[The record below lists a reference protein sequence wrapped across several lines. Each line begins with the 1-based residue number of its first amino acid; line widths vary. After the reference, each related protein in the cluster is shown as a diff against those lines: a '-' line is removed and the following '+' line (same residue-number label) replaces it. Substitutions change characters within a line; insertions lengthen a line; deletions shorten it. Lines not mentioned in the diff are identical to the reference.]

1 MQKHTPSPARMLV
14 RYVSLTAAALL
25 LVLLFLTVASVNE
38 TTVAISFLMLI
49 MVTASRWRLQYSVYL
64 SVLCTL
70 LYNFFFLPPVRRL
83 TIEDPRNWVALTAFL
98 GCSVLVSHLS
108 NQEHLQAEAAEERRR
123 EVERLYEF
131 SQQLL
136 LQDDPRRL
144 ARITPSAAAA
154 AFGFGA
160 VALYVREDDAVYSSN
175 PGKEL
180 ISAAEL
186 KSTANQGESASFVR
200 EGCRIVPLSLGM
212 RSPGALAVSDG
223 NYSPQIY
230 EAIGSLVAIALERA
244 AALERSSRLE
254 ASRESER
261 LRSTLLDSV
270 THDLRTPLTAIRAA
284 VTTLASTPDLPAHE
298 QVDLLAVV
306 DEESARLDR
315 LIGQA
320 VEMAQLDAE
329 AVKIQRQPQDVQEL
343 METTVEELRPLLR
356 GRRLDVEMP
365 NEPLRVSMDRE
376 LVRRALRH
384 VLENAIRYSAADS
397 RVVLAASRETDRLLL
412 SVTDQGQGIDSTEQL
427 FVFDKFFRGRQYRSS
442 IQGSGM
448 GLAIAKAIL
457 EAHGGGITLASSP
470 GQGSRFTL
478 WLPLENS
485 HVTEESADG
494 GTTAEQA
501 VRP

>member
-1 MQKHTPSPARMLV
+1 MQKHTPTPVRMLL
-14 RYVSLTAAALL
+14 RYAALTAAALL
-25 LVLLFLTVASVNE
+25 LVLLYRTVAQVNE
-38 TTVAISFLMLI
+38 TTVALSFLMLI

-70 LYNFFFLPPVRRL
+70 LYNFFFLPPVGRL

-98 GCSVLVSHLS
+98 ACSGLVSHLS
-108 NQEHLQAEAAEERRR
+108 NQEHRQAEAAEERRR

-144 ARITPSAAAA
+144 ARATPSAAAA
-154 AFGFGA
+154 AFGFRA
-160 VALYVREDDAVYSSN
+160 VALYVREDDAVYSSD

-186 KSTANQGESASFVR
+186 KLTASQGDSATVVR
-200 EGCRIVPLSLGM
+200 DGCRIIPLSLGM
-212 RSPGALAVSDG
+212 RSRGALAVSDG
-223 NYSPQIY
+223 GYSPQIY

-270 THDLRTPLTAIRAA
+270 THDLRTPLTSIRAA
-284 VTTLASTPDLPAHE
+284 VTTLTSAPNLAEPEKS
-298 QVDLLAVV
+298 DLLAVV
-306 DEESARLDR
+306 DEESLRLDR

-320 VEMAQLDAE
+320 VEMAELDAE
-329 AVKIQRQPQDVQEL
+329 SVKIERQAQDVLDL
-343 METTVEELRPLLR
+343 METTLEELRPVLG
-356 GRRLDVEMP
+356 GRRVDVQIP
-365 NEPLRVSMDRE
+365 DDLPRVPMDRE

-384 VLENAIRYSAADS
+384 VLENAIRYSPPESFVALSAA
-397 RVVLAASRETDRLLL
+397 RESDRLLL
-412 SVTDQGQGIDSTEQL
+412 SITDQGPGIDPAEQL
-427 FVFDKFFRGRQYRSS
+427 FVFDKFYRGRQHRTS
-442 IQGSGM
+442 IKGSGM

-457 EAHGGGITLASSP
+457 EAHGGGIALSSKP
-470 GQGSRFTL
+470 GKGSQFTL
-478 WLPLENS
+478 WLPLAASPVQERAA
-485 HVTEESADG
+485 ADSLQ
-494 GTTAEQA
+494 E
-501 VRP
+501 PK

>member
-1 MQKHTPSPARMLV
+1 MQKDTLQPVKKLL
-14 RYVSLTAAALL
+14 RYAILTAAAFL
-25 LVLLFLTVASVNE
+25 LVGVFRSILRVNE
-38 TTVAISFLMLI
+38 TTVALSFLMLV

-70 LYNFFFLPPVRRL
+70 LYNFFFLPPIGRL

-98 GCSVLVSHLS
+98 ACSGLVSHLS
-108 NQEHLQAEAAEERRR
+108 NQEHRHAEAAEERRR

-144 ARITPSAAAA
+144 ARATPSAAAA
-154 AFGFGA
+154 AFGFRA
-160 VALYVREDDAVYSSN
+160 VALYVREDDAVYSSD
-175 PGKEL
+175 PGNEL
-180 ISAAEL
+180 IAAPEL
-186 KSTANQGESASFVR
+186 KLTAGQGESATVVR
-200 EGCRIVPLSLGM
+200 QGCRIIPLSLGM
-212 RSPGALAVSDG
+212 RSPGVLAVTDG
-223 NYSPQIY
+223 DYSPQIY

-270 THDLRTPLTAIRAA
+270 THDLRTPLTSIRAA
-284 VTTLASTPDLPAHE
+284 VTTLATAPDLPERE
-298 QVDLLAVV
+298 QKELLAVL

-320 VEMAQLDAE
+320 VEMAELDAD
-329 AVKIQRQPQDVQEL
+329 AVKVHRQLQSVREL
-343 METTVEELRPLLR
+343 IETTLEELRPLLR
-356 GRRLDVEMP
+356 GRRVELESGDDLP
-365 NEPLRVSMDRE
+365 RVLMDRE
-376 LVRRALRH
+376 LVGRALRH
-384 VLENAIRYSAADS
+384 VLENAVRYSPPES
-397 RVVLAASRETDRLLL
+397 PVVLKAECEGDHLLL
-412 SVTDQGQGIDSTEQL
+412 SVADRGPGIDPAEQL
-427 FVFDKFFRGRQYRSS
+427 FVFDKFYRGRQHRTS
-442 IQGSGM
+442 IRGSGM

-478 WLPLENS
+478 WLPLAGARA
-485 HVTEESADG
+485 ESAI
-494 GTTAEQA
+494 QN
-501 VRP
+501 R